1 MGVYKCV
8 CLYVRAC
15 VCACVCVC
23 ACARVCVCVRSCV
36 CVVVYA
42 CVCAASVSEEGS
54 RWPLDIEDLLMF
66 SYQVAQG
73 LDFLAAKNVSINSY

>member
-1 MGVYKCV
+1 MCVFVCTCLCV
-8 CLYVRAC
+8 CM
-15 VCACVCVC
+15 CVCVC
-23 ACARVCVCVRSCV
+23 VRACVCVCVRSCV